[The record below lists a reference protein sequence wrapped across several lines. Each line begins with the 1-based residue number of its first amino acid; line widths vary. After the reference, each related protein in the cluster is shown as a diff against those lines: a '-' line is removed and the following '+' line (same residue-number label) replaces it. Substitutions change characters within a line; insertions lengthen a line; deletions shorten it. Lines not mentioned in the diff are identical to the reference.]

1 MKLPPFPSKFVK
13 ATSPQIIQARDY
25 VSCFGV
31 CAACNMCAPQERQ
44 RQLEQILNAALAVR
58 LRFIAEQE

>member
-1 MKLPPFPSKFVK
+1 MFL
-13 ATSPQIIQARDY
+13 
-25 VSCFGV
+25 V
-31 CAACNMCAPQERQ
+31 CALHVICAPQERQ